1 MSCERAAGARW
12 VSSPLFQYYKRVQ
25 YTYVKGEGYIS
36 TTHEVI
42 SMFFKIEVRAVEGGG
57 AGRFGE
63 PTAYM
68 VTRDEMFEEG
78 YEPNLGLLLRML
90 AADAEFARAERDL
103 RRGEDDA

>member
-1 MSCERAAGARW
+1 M
-12 VSSPLFQYYKRVQ
+12 VSSPSFQYYKGGQ
-25 YTYVKGEGYIS
+25 YTDVRGEGYIS

-42 SMFFKIEVRAVEGGG
+42 SMFFKIEVRAVEGQGG

-103 RRGEDDA
+103 RRGEEDA